1 MAYGRRGLMVYE
13 AEDFPESKDGHRGK
27 RGKQQLSD
35 CNHDVA
41 VGHLVWDSG
50 GYLCW
55 TLV

>member
-1 MAYGRRGLMVYE
+1 MVYE